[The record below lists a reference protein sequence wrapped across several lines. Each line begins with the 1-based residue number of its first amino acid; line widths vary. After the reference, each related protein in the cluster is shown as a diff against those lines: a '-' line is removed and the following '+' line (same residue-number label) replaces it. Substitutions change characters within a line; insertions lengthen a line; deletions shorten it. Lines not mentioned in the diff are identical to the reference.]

1 MAEEDQGATPYRLI
15 TENGEEKKMSR
26 EYAGKGTAYYP
37 NGDIYEGDF
46 LDGISRDAAQYP
58 LMVVTL
64 APGNVN
70 ETSVQMSATIT
81 ICDKYNHSEYRQI
94 NEVHSDCLSIVND
107 LNTTFRQYRWT
118 EFVDITDDITIEP
131 FINEGQDMVAG
142 WTMSVNFDVYN
153 ELNWCD
159 IPYDGYDFENGPA
172 APTGCGDEYTTY
184 NVYLNGVLVDTFSQ
198 ATTENNTINI
208 NL

>member
-1 MAEEDQGATPYRLI
+1 MLRTLNQV
-15 TENGEEKKMSR
+15 MR
-26 EYAGKGTAYYP
+26 ELSEIASAHRQI
-37 NGDIYEGDF
+37 NEFFQGDF
-46 LDGISRDAAQYP
+46 LDAISRDAAQYP

-172 APTGCGDEYTTY
+172 APEACGDPFTTY
-184 NVYLNGVLVDTFSQ
+184 QIYVNGNLIDTFTLS
-198 ATTENNTINI
+198 TTENNTINI
-208 NL
+208 EY